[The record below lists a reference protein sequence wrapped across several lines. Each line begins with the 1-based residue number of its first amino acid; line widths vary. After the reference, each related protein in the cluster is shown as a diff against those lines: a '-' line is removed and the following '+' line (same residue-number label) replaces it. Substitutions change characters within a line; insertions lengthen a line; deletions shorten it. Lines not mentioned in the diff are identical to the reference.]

1 MTINAQQQGRQQ
13 QQQQFM
19 RIENAPGAA
28 QEQQL
33 TAMQAQI
40 TQLQELLAAANLN
53 NQNAQPV
60 VDGAVQVPAAS
71 VNNAPVVAPV
81 QPQVRF
87 DENVEVV
94 EVVDQQGRQEGEQG
108 GN

>member
-1 MTINAQQQGRQQ
+1 
-13 QQQQFM
+13 
-19 RIENAPGAA
+19 
-28 QEQQL
+28 
-33 TAMQAQI
+33 MQAQI

-60 VDGAVQVPAAS
+60 VDGAVQVPAAN